1 MYPFER
7 FTEKAKKVLT
17 LAQDEAEKYH
27 LSYIDTEQ
35 VLLGLLRETD
45 GLAAKVLAALG
56 FTIEYVRVIV
66 APLGGT
72 ERTKGQQAIPT
83 SRITVVIE
91 MAYEEAK
98 RMHKTYVGTEHLLL
112 GLLLEDE
119 GAAARMLRKREVTLE
134 KVRHEIDFLLNEK
147 GREE

>member
-56 FTIEYVRVIV
+56 LLSSTCGSSSPRWA
-66 APLGGT
+66 APSAL
-72 ERTKGQQAIPT
+72 KG
-83 SRITVVIE
+83 SRPSLPP
-91 MAYEEAK
+91 
-98 RMHKTYVGTEHLLL
+98 G
-112 GLLLEDE
+112 
-119 GAAARMLRKREVTLE
+119 
-134 KVRHEIDFLLNEK
+134 
-147 GREE
+147 

>member
-1 MYPFER
+1 
-7 FTEKAKKVLT
+7 
-17 LAQDEAEKYH
+17 
-27 LSYIDTEQ
+27 
-35 VLLGLLRETD
+35 
-45 GLAAKVLAALG
+45 
-56 FTIEYVRVIV
+56 VRVIV